1 MRLDLIEV
9 KPKRNKLKTVAF
21 VILIIF
27 CIAFFSI
34 LGIYGAKLY
43 KGKLIAEKRKE
54 INQQNNINTYT
65 NQMEMDVNQIEN
77 EVKIVTPTIEDRE
90 QFKRTQLPVYSEN
103 AKQKMKNIYKGN
115 SKVAYLTFDD
125 GPSQAVTPLI
135 LDLLKQENI
144 KATFFVLGN
153 SVKNNPELVKREYA
167 EGHYIAN
174 HGFGHNYSK
183 IYAKPENVLS
193 EYNKTEEYIKKAIG
207 NKDYSSHL
215 FRFPGG
221 YYGGKYAKVKKE
233 AGKLLNSNNISY
245 IDWNVLTGDAEG
257 ANTKEKIM
265 KYIEKYTKDKGP
277 IVVLMHDA
285 SSKILTYETLK
296 DVIDYLRE
304 QGYTF
309 KNFYDI
315 MQ

>member
-9 KPKRNKLKTVAF
+9 KPKRNKLKIAAF
-21 VILIIF
+21 IIFIIF

-43 KGKLIAEKRKE
+43 KGKLIAQKKMQ
-54 INQQNNINTYT
+54 IYQQNNNISNLDINH
-65 NQMEMDVNQIEN
+65 QEEN
-77 EVKIVTPTIEDRE
+77 KNEIPKQETSSIEDRE
-90 QFKRTQLPVYSEN
+90 HFKKTLVPIYSEK
-103 AKQKMKNIYKGN
+103 AKQKMKDIYKGN

-144 KATFFVLGN
+144 KATFFVLGSN
-153 SVKNNPELVKREYA
+153 VQRNPDLVKREYV

-174 HGFGHNYSK
+174 HGYSHNYTKLYSN
-183 IYAKPENVLS
+183 PQNVLT
-193 EYNKTEEYIKKAIG
+193 EYDKTEKAIQKAIG
-207 NKDYSSHL
+207 NDEYFSHL

-221 YYGGKYAKVKKE
+221 YNGGKYAKVKKE

-245 IDWNVLTGDAEG
+245 LDWNVLTGDAEG

-265 KYIEKYTKDKGP
+265 KYIEKYVKNKGP
-277 IVVLMHDA
+277 IVILMHDA